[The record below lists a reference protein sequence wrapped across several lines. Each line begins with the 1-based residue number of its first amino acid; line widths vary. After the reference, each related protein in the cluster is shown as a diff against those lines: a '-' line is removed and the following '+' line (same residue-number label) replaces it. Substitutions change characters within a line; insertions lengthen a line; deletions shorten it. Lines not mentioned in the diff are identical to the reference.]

1 MRVAFVSALALA
13 AALLAAGSGLAQ
25 DRTAPD
31 PAPTEPSG
39 EPVARA
45 AALVV
50 EKGSIAR
57 RQVVTLDRDVRIAG
71 QALSDVAAIGGSVW
85 IDGTVEG
92 DVIVMTGD
100 AHLGPEAR
108 VGGDLFVVGGAINNA
123 PGSQVDG
130 RMVASASSAW
140 VMLFEGPALGMSAT
154 DPVVLGAKLALLAA
168 WMVLALLLFAVS
180 GREMLATSATVVR
193 EPLRCFGTGLIGV
206 LALVLT
212 AVLTGAVTAPLVG
225 VPLLVLVVLALL
237 ALKLWGMVAIFH
249 AVGSALAAR
258 VLSRRLL
265 VLNAVTL
272 GLVLLGVLK
281 MFPLVGSV
289 VWTLATFIGVGA
301 TLSSKFGREE
311 AWFHLAELDSA
322 LAQRS

>member
-1 MRVAFVSALALA
+1 
-13 AALLAAGSGLAQ
+13 
-25 DRTAPD
+25 
-31 PAPTEPSG
+31 
-39 EPVARA
+39 
-45 AALVV
+45 
-50 EKGSIAR
+50 
-57 RQVVTLDRDVRIAG
+57 
-71 QALSDVAAIGGSVW
+71 
-85 IDGTVEG
+85 
-92 DVIVMTGD
+92 MTGD

-108 VGGDLFVVGGAINNA
+108 IGGDLFVVGGVIENA
-123 PGSQVDG
+123 PGSEVGG

-140 VMLFEGPALGMSAT
+140 VMLFEGPALGMSAA

-180 GREMLATSATVVR
+180 GREMLATAATVVR
-193 EPLRCFGTGLIGV
+193 EPLRCFGTGLVGV

-249 AVGSALAAR
+249 AVGSVVAER
-258 VLSRRLL
+258 TLSRRLL

-281 MFPLVGSV
+281 LVPLVGSV

-301 TLSSKFGREE
+301 TLSSKFGREQ
-311 AWFHLAELDSA
+311 AWFHLAALDGA
-322 LAQRS
+322 LVQRS

>member
-1 MRVAFVSALALA
+1 MRSAFVVVLALV
-13 AALLAAGSGLAQ
+13 LAACLVASSGVAQ
-25 DRTAPD
+25 QTDATDPPDLQSAD
-31 PAPTEPSG
+31 PAATP
-39 EPVARA
+39 
-45 AALVV
+45 ALVV
-50 EKGSIAR
+50 EKGSVAR
-57 RQVVTLDRDVRIAG
+57 RQVVALDRDVRIAG

-85 IDGTVEG
+85 IDGTVDG

-108 VGGDLFVVGGAINNA
+108 IGGDLFVVGGAIDNA
-123 PGSQVDG
+123 PGSTVDG

-180 GREMLATSATVVR
+180 GREMLATSATVAR
-193 EPLRCFGTGLIGV
+193 EPLRSFTTGLVGV

-212 AVLTGAVTAPLVG
+212 AVLTRAVTAPLVG
-225 VPLLVLVVLALL
+225 VPLLVLVMLALL

-249 AVGSALAAR
+249 ALGSFLAAR
-258 VLSRRLL
+258 VSSRRLL

-272 GLVLLGVLK
+272 GLVVLGVVKLV
-281 MFPLVGSV
+281 PLVGSV

-311 AWFHLAELDSA
+311 AWFHLAELDGVVT
-322 LAQRS
+322 QRS